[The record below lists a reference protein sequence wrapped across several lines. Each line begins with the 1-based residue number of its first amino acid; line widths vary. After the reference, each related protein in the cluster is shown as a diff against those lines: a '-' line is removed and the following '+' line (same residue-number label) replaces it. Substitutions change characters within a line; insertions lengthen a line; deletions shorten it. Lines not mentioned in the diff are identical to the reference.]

1 MEARLPNPKI
11 IALAIGAAFSTL
23 SLQAQANPIS
33 VDASYSLGGPP
44 IIDELTLT
52 GTNVDY
58 YLWKDSP
65 GGNSVFFHTYGYDSG
80 GQANFGA
87 RSSGEGIFTAWSRV
101 RYSTEVD
108 VTGTQ
113 AVTFD
118 FRVDNTELAFYNA
131 FIGQTGSA
139 RLELVISIDDT
150 ELTREDILLTLD
162 ASGGIACTDSGA
174 GQLNDYID
182 CPTPGTNSIS
192 PGNRD
197 FSISQDSRQFSADLG
212 VRTGDFTLK
221 YDIIATVSGNM
232 LGGTDC
238 RSYGEFVEFV
248 EDGYGK
254 GVIQFPEFVEQPQ
267 LAAVV
272 AQDVEVN
279 PLPQF
284 GCSPGQAI
292 ARSGDPISFSFDNPG
307 PQRLVIPANNTSPF
321 SITQRA
327 VDNTVPEPTTL
338 ALTGLALAGLAAA
351 RRRKPG

>member
-11 IALAIGAAFSTL
+11 IALAIGAAFSAL

-33 VDASYSLGGPP
+33 VDARYSLGGGS
-44 IIDELTLT
+44 ETSESQS

-58 YLWKDSP
+58 YLWKDTP
-65 GGNSVFFHTYGYDSG
+65 GGNSVFFHTYGYESG

-113 AVTFD
+113 AVNFD
-118 FRVDNTELAFYNA
+118 FRVDNSELSFYTTML
-131 FIGQTGSA
+131 GQTGSA
-139 RLELVISIDDT
+139 RLELVISIDGT
-150 ELTREDILLTLD
+150 ELTREDIRLD
-162 ASGGIACTDSGA
+162 LAATGTITCTDAGT
-174 GQLNDYID
+174 GQLDSYIE
-182 CPTPGTNSIS
+182 CPPSALA
-192 PGNRD
+192 
-197 FSISQDSRQFSADLG
+197 SISQNSRDFSADLG
-212 VRTGDFTLK
+212 IRTGDFTLQ

-307 PQRLVIPANNTSPF
+307 PQRLVIPANNTGPF
-321 SITQRA
+321 GITQRT
-327 VDNTVPEPTTL
+327 VDNTVPEPATL